1 MAYLPRT
8 FFARYVISFYKK
20 RFFFFLLVNTHW
32 AYGVVIYAGHE
43 TKLLMNSTK
52 APLKRSNIDKV
63 TNTQITFLF
72 IILLVMAVASAIGSE
87 VIKSKYFS
95 NY

>member
-1 MAYLPRT
+1 M
-8 FFARYVISFYKK
+8 
-20 RFFFFLLVNTHW
+20 NTHW